1 MTASH
6 HHAGGLGA
14 MGLPFRLTNTT
25 RRATRLQVL
34 HAPAGDGYVAWSS
47 TPPNATT

>member
-47 TPPNATT
+47 TTPTTP